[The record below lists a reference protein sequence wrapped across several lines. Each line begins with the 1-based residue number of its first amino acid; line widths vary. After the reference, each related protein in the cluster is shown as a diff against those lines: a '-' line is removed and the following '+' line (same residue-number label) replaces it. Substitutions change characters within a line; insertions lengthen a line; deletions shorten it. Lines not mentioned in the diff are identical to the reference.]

1 MTIIDST
8 AEQDLLR
15 LWSTIGELSEDLSRN
30 RALSVALYNQV
41 GNAKVRQTL
50 VQVGGSFARGDDGPR
65 IKPPILNQGLCC
77 DGSIWTRRRVCP
89 SIVLVD
95 GARLTTQD
103 HRGVRK

>member
-41 GNAKVRQTL
+41 GNAKVGQTL
-50 VQVGGSFARGDDGPR
+50 DPLLRVADDGLR
-65 IKPPILNQGLCC
+65 IKPPILKQGLCC
-77 DGSIWTRRRVCP
+77 GGSIWTRRRVCA

-95 GARLTTQD
+95 GARLTTLD
-103 HRGVRK
+103 HRGIRK